1 MSFPNLPPLDD
12 LDNSDI
18 NSDVEEN
25 LYEVLEKEAGL
36 GLPGLPIIDDNL
48 DFEDSDFEDINYNNE
63 SDLND
68 FIIEDNDDEEIDY
81 DENED
86 GDFEDIDEGDLEGDF
101 GFLPNVIEDYE
112 NESEISINKTSKIK
126 SSSEVDKGPRKNEAG
141 KHKELDDEAI
151 KQFFINI
158 RNKVF
163 KKSGIIPK
171 NKKEPKKRDT
181 SKENDIKKESKPKN
195 NKGKDLGKRK
205 QLAIIIAILLIVAIA
220 GFLLL
225 NKLSPGNKELTKL
238 FYEIKGEETIVLLND
253 FEVSETDIKV
263 SLENQGDLLIRFFM
277 DIELST
283 KTSLFKK
290 SKFICQSDI
299 IFLDVGEEVQETLKC
314 MDLLESDKYSINV
327 NFTEIK

>member
-36 GLPGLPIIDDNL
+36 GLPGLPSIDDNL

-112 NESEISINKTSKIK
+112 NEPNISINKTSKIK
-126 SSSEVDKGPRKNEAG
+126 TSSEIDKGPRKNETG

-158 RNKVF
+158 KNKVF

-171 NKKEPKKRDT
+171 NKKESKIKDT
-181 SKENDIKKESKPKN
+181 SKENDIKKESKQKN
-195 NKGKDLGKRK
+195 NKGKDLGKIK
-205 QLAIIIAILLIVAIA
+205 QLAITITILLIVAIS

-225 NKLSPGNKELTKL
+225 NKLSPDNKELTEL
-238 FYEIKGEETIVLLND
+238 SYEIKDEETIVLLNN

-299 IFLDVGEEVQETLKC
+299 IFLDVGEEAQETLKC